1 MPGASGCTLRATAGG
16 RGNAGCWRAEHCAIP
31 MEPTRP
37 GGWHGPRF
45 ACRLMVGLT
54 VLDFEQTANKCV
66 RLD

>member
-1 MPGASGCTLRATAGG
+1 MPEASGCALRATAGG
-16 RGNAGCWRAEHCAIP
+16 RGNAGCWSAECGAIP
-31 MEPTRP
+31 MEPTRH

-54 VLDFEQTANKCV
+54 VLDFGPTANKCV